1 MRRIML
7 AVSLMAMLVFS
18 AVPALADD
26 GDDRWDDRWDDRQEE
41 RFFDG
46 FFFDGFF
53 IEDDFDGFFFDED
66 EDFDRFDFDGALDQ
80 DVEQDAESGDLDQSF
95 DVSQT
100 GDNSSQ
106 CAGVQGVANTGNA
119 QNVTD
124 VTLLGAQEGDDF
136 NDFDRERFFFDD
148 FGFFLDGFD
157 RFDGDGGDFEFE
169 EVGST
174 IEVSPTNTTDCTN
187 EVNQAATATG

>member
-7 AVSLMAMLVFS
+7 AVSLMAMLALS

-41 RFFDG
+41 LFFFDG

-53 IEDDFDGFFFDED
+53 FEDDFDGFFFDDD

-80 DVEQDAESGDLDQSF
+80 DVEQDAESGDIDQSF

-119 QNVTD
+119 QNV
-124 VTLLGAQEGDDF
+124 
-136 NDFDRERFFFDD
+136 
-148 FGFFLDGFD
+148 LDLTQV
-157 RFDGDGGDFEFE
+157 DGDADDFEFD
-169 EVGST
+169 EVDSS
-174 IEVSPTNTTDCTN
+174 IEVSPESSTTCDQQ
-187 EVNQAATATG
+187 VNQAASATG

>member
-7 AVSLMAMLVFS
+7 AVSLVAMLALS

-41 RFFDG
+41 LFFDG

-53 IEDDFDGFFFDED
+53 IEDDFDGFFFDDD

-100 GDNSSQ
+100 GDNSNQ
-106 CAGVQGVANTGNA
+106 CAGIQGVANTGNA
-119 QNVTD
+119 QNQVGLG
-124 VTLLGAQEGDDF
+124 LLGGD
-136 NDFDRERFFFDD
+136 FDD
-148 FGFFLDGFD
+148 FEIDDSGASID
-157 RFDGDGGDFEFE
+157 
-169 EVGST
+169 VSGSSDT
-174 IEVSPTNTTDCTN
+174 SCDQQ
-187 EVNQAATATG
+187 VNQAAAASAHKW

>member
-7 AVSLMAMLVFS
+7 AVSLVAMLALS

-26 GDDRWDDRWDDRQEE
+26 GDDRWDDRQEE
-41 RFFDG
+41 LFFDGFFFDG

-53 IEDDFDGFFFDED
+53 IEDDFDGFFFDDD
-66 EDFDRFDFDGALDQ
+66 EDFDRFDFDGELDQ

-119 QNVTD
+119 QNVIDLT
-124 VTLLGAQEGDDF
+124 Q
-136 NDFDRERFFFDD
+136 
-148 FGFFLDGFD
+148 LDGEVD
-157 RFDGDGGDFEFE
+157 DFEFD
-169 EVGST
+169 EVDSS
-174 IEVSPTNTTDCTN
+174 IEVSPESSTTCDQQ
-187 EVNQAATATG
+187 VNQAASATG